1 MGLQNGIYKF
11 NYNVP
16 ILSIESILY
25 RYDTVETVYVNGTL
39 SVDFSSSVFDPS
51 DEGYK
56 IDVESIYLM
65 SDNDV
70 FILIGLDSED
80 SKEIFSEILNYLNN
94 DLHDLVEYID
104 GIEDAI
110 NG

>member
-11 NYNVP
+11 NYKVP

-25 RYDTVETVYVNGTL
+25 RYEAAETVYVNGTL

-56 IDVESIYLM
+56 IDVEAIHIM

-70 FILIGLDSED
+70 FILTGIDSED
-80 SKEIFSEILNYLNN
+80 SKDIFSETLKYLNDDCY
-94 DLHDLVEYID
+94 DLAEYIE
-104 GIEDAI
+104 GIEEAI